1 LDRCLEVLQN
11 NLYNVTIKLSWYLFL
26 QSRFL
31 VLSARPTKI
40 YCPCHLRN
48 LLSHRALIY
57 SWWAHP
63 HGKMPSNIQSTMD
76 KGQMARPV
84 NHPALHTNQN
94 MIFSCFLVHKWSQWS
109 LPNSISWTRCSCV
122 EPVGDAN
129 VQYHIWN
136 YLCDPKCR
144 MLGSKCFDTPSR
156 HHYAFIKLLQMYPA
170 VFLTS
175 LGKTIIA
182 VHSMVEEIVFLMGIQ
197 WWN

>member
-1 LDRCLEVLQN
+1 MTPKLTALTVNRTQDLQIFSLTLSQLSYQSCQETTCLNHQPTLDRCLEVLQN

-63 HGKMPSNIQSTMD
+63 YGKMPSNIQSTMD

-94 MIFSCFLVHKWSQWS
+94 MIFSCFFVHKWSQWS

-129 VQYHIWN
+129 V
-136 YLCDPKCR
+136 
-144 MLGSKCFDTPSR
+144 
-156 HHYAFIKLLQMYPA
+156 
-170 VFLTS
+170 
-175 LGKTIIA
+175 
-182 VHSMVEEIVFLMGIQ
+182 
-197 WWN
+197 